1 MKGINLQGNE
11 WRQHSLVTPIPP
23 LCVNKI
29 HCLAALWYLQ
39 RFQVPRNPIEIRY
52 PGYLVPLVNTSMLPD
67 NDFIH
72 PCRLILSKCTDALGH
87 KVLPPSPTDIKYQ
100 WGHFGTFEIRSLKF
114 NLFRRGIYP
123 HVFHEKCPRRKYS
136 ISKSDSGWHATKK
149 SWPKIS
155 VHMKGINL
163 QGNEWRQHSLVT
175 LIPPLCVNKIIVWR
189 NWGVY

>member
-29 HCLAALWYLQ
+29 HCLAALWYLL

-52 PGYLVPLVNTSMLPD
+52 PGYLVPLVNTSIPAD

-136 ISKSDSGWHATKK
+136 VSKWDLPTCISREMRASEIFHLEKWLGLTRHQKIMTENICAYESNQSARKWVKAT
-149 SWPKIS
+149 
-155 VHMKGINL
+155 
-163 QGNEWRQHSLVT
+163 
-175 LIPPLCVNKIIVWR
+175 
-189 NWGVY
+189 

>member
-29 HCLAALWYLQ
+29 HCLAALWYLL

-100 WGHFGTFEIRSLKF
+100 WGHFWTFEIGSLKF
-114 NLFRRGIYP
+114 TLFRRRVYP
-123 HVFHEKCPRRKYS
+123 RAFHEKCVSAIFCLEKWLGLTRHLKIMTEDICAYERNQSARKWV
-136 ISKSDSGWHATKK
+136 KAT
-149 SWPKIS
+149 
-155 VHMKGINL
+155 
-163 QGNEWRQHSLVT
+163 
-175 LIPPLCVNKIIVWR
+175 
-189 NWGVY
+189 